1 MSFLCDYEIT
11 TLASAIYSITSW
23 FPNRRFLGII
33 DKLNRDFINNE
44 SKILGATKID
54 SYSKFVVFYKKVIEN
69 YIPEYPKAEFPIDV
83 GNVRFYANDRFHKVF
98 IGNGNENTYETLFI
112 TESLVHDFEQFKE
125 IWYEILE
132 YEDLIISSLKPFKSE
147 FTQEEFECPSEKYF
161 NFISQN
167 YKIFYDD
174 KLAQYFKTFKSS
186 NGELYPLFSPISS
199 FPIFLPMMKDCFI
212 ERIESEIEESKFEDS
227 VWLSFWRRLNCNF
240 TKFFEQEG
248 NSFYNLRLINKETK
262 EKTDLENTLA
272 FLNEDRLIVLESS
285 KNKISEHFKKG
296 IIDNTY
302 QIMGLCQDGKVR
314 GFEFKSQRNIIFVGV
329 DTESISPNITKTF
342 PFEEDNE
349 YVLNASAL
357 IGIINSANAIKEIVD
372 FFIYIN
378 NNRDRLV
385 SFSNGDAQF
394 HMWQSADYTVNE
406 GAVDLTLLFSPYE
419 TVRYNM
425 ELFDS
430 IVDNY
435 PFEVGEYFYNL
446 YSWEI
451 VDKEQTCLS
460 LISKARL
467 GSIDIF
473 SDGYKKIIYYHEL
486 HFILEDID
494 IQDYEQIKSF
504 NEVVL
509 NALNRNKEL
518 ILSNCKKDIIE
529 INLVSKSILDK
540 NANSQYPIKETKY
553 FNKIVFNQSFNHQIT
568 LIAPKWDRIF
578 ADNLSE
584 TTLEFENT
592 LLINLLEGFLFKDR
606 SLFFEKIKQS
616 DNEKRTSSIFEVKV
630 RYFIQP
636 LLEFSV
642 PEISSFKSV
651 RKSISKIIREL
662 DLKPGLYHEENIVG
676 IVKGFR
682 NKMRKDLV
690 STIALYNQEDLNIKL
705 QNILSSIIFNI
716 DIHHKGLN
724 IVSDKGNLQTDK
736 LNKFREQTIDLRE
749 EARVYKPILEYLI
762 EENLVTKRG
771 TAPLIPSDDIVDELV
786 AYGKYILDFQ
796 LLSDAYSYGASNWF
810 QLEIEDN
817 YVVNISETEKYIQF
831 VDETIEAKYKY
842 DEYANRNKEIDSNM
856 FGKIK
861 KAFFQDTK
869 VDFNSLIYFLSM
881 FSSNGHILKLK
892 QQKLLIVQGNVVT
905 GKIENLAKY
914 FEDNSDYSIEN
925 FYGILKFL
933 AIDKERISANG
944 VIPIWEKKKRDNK
957 FSAKPIVVSYENII
971 FSPVILDRLEKD
983 WTDGILNFIL
993 PYDIG
998 MQNTLNVINN
1008 WKKFYEKQIVQNLR
1022 ELFEGGRYVT
1032 YVEQELYKLDTKGNH
1047 PRDLGDYDLI
1057 VIDNKLKEVSLFEVK
1072 YMRLSQTMKDS
1083 MGDQKDYFFG
1093 KKAKGLK
1100 FKRRVEYFEKNL
1112 DVICNNINLDGKYT
1126 LKSYFLTNK
1135 IIKSSF
1141 VEFPFEIISFNEF
1154 KDNI

>member
-54 SYSKFVVFYKKVIEN
+54 SYGKLLDFYKKVIEN
-69 YIPEYPKAEFPIDV
+69 YIPEYPKENFPIDT
-83 GNVRFYANDRFHKVF
+83 GSVRFYSNNRFHKVF
-98 IGNGNENTYETLFI
+98 IGNGNEDTYETLFI

-125 IWYEILE
+125 TWYEILK
-132 YEDLIISSLKPFKSE
+132 YEDLIISSLRSFKSE

-167 YKIFYDD
+167 YNLFYND
-174 KLAQYFKTFKSS
+174 KLTQYFKAFKSS
-186 NGELYPLFSPISS
+186 NSELYSLFTPINN
-199 FPIFLPMMKDCFI
+199 FPIFLPVIKDCFI
-212 ERIESEIEESKFEDS
+212 ERMEREIEESKFENS

-240 TKFFEQEG
+240 PKFFEQEG
-248 NSFYNLRLINKETK
+248 NSCYNLRLTCKETG
-262 EKTDLENTLA
+262 EKIDLENTLA
-272 FLNEDRLIVLESS
+272 FLVEDKLVILESS
-285 KNKISEHFKKG
+285 ENKISERLKKG
-296 IIDNTY
+296 IIDNIY
-302 QIMGLCQDGKVR
+302 QIAGLCQDGEVR
-314 GFEFKSQRNIIFVGV
+314 GFEFKSPSNIIFVGV
-329 DTESISPNITKTF
+329 DTKNISSNIDKSF
-342 PFEEDNE
+342 LSKKFDE

-372 FFIYIN
+372 FFIDIN

-394 HMWQSADYTVNE
+394 HMWQSADHTVNE
-406 GAVDLTLLFSPYE
+406 GAVELTLLFSPYE

-460 LISKARL
+460 LISKAHI

-473 SDGYKKIIYYHEL
+473 SDGYKKIIYHEL

-494 IQDYEQIKSF
+494 IKDYEQIKSF
-504 NEVVL
+504 DEIVL
-509 NALNRNKEL
+509 NALSRNKEL
-518 ILSNCKKDIIE
+518 ILSSCKKDIIE
-529 INLVSKSILDK
+529 INLVSKSVLDK
-540 NANSQYPIKETKY
+540 NVNPWYSIQETKY
-553 FNKIVFNQSFNHQIT
+553 FNKTVFNQISNHQIA

-592 LLINLLEGFLFKDR
+592 ILINLLEGFLFENR
-606 SLFFEKIKQS
+606 SLFFEKIKQT
-616 DNEKRTSSIFEVKV
+616 DNEKRTSNIFEVEV

-642 PEISSFKSV
+642 PKTSSFKNV
-651 RKSISKIIREL
+651 RKSISKIIKEL
-662 DLKPGLYHEENIVG
+662 DLKPGLYYEEDIVG
-676 IVKGFR
+676 IVRGFR
-682 NKMRKDLV
+682 NKIRKDLV
-690 STIALYNQEDLNIKL
+690 SIMSLYNQDDLNIKL

-716 DIHHKGLN
+716 DIHQRRLTTF
-724 IVSDKGNLQTDK
+724 SASGNLQANK

-749 EARVYKPILEYLI
+749 ESRVYKPILEYLI
-762 EENLVTKRG
+762 EENLVTERG
-771 TAPLIPSDDIVDELV
+771 INPLIPSDDIVNDLI

-796 LLSDAYSYGASNWF
+796 ILSDAYSYGASNWF
-810 QLEIEDN
+810 RLEIEDN
-817 YVVNISETEKYIQF
+817 YVINISETEKYLQF
-831 VDETIEAKYKY
+831 VNQMKEVKYKY
-842 DEYANRNKEIDSNM
+842 GEYRNRNKDIDSSK
-856 FGKIK
+856 FTKVK
-861 KAFFQDTK
+861 ETFLQDTK
-869 VDFNSLIYFLSM
+869 IDFDSFIYFLSM
-881 FSSNGHILKLK
+881 FSSNGNVLELK
-892 QQKLLIVQGNVVT
+892 QQKILTVQGNVVT

-914 FEDNSDYSIEN
+914 FADNSNYSIEI
-925 FYGILKFL
+925 FYSILKFL
-933 AIDKERISANG
+933 TLEKEKIAPHG
-944 VIPIWEKKKRDNK
+944 EIPIWEKKKRVNK

-971 FSPVILDRLEKD
+971 FSPVVLDRLEKD
-983 WTDGILNFIL
+983 WVEGMMNFML
-993 PYDIG
+993 PYDTG
-998 MQNTLNVINN
+998 MQNTLNIINN
-1008 WKKFYEKQIVQNLR
+1008 WKKFYEQQIVQDLKD
-1022 ELFEGGRYVT
+1022 LFKDDRYIT
-1032 YVEQELYKLDTKGNH
+1032 YIDQELYKLDTKGNH

-1057 VIDNKLKEVSLFEVK
+1057 VIDNYLKEISLFEVK
-1072 YMRLSQTMKDS
+1072 YMRLSQTTKDS

-1141 VEFPFEIISFNEF
+1141 VKFPFEIISFNEF